1 MQSKECITNHEWYS
15 DGTMNFAIQCILLLS
30 TFLCVS
36 AFHIPDLNIDT
47 KVKVADDH
55 SNHGLINSA
64 IVNNWQQ
71 SLNVGSVSM
80 GSCLLLML
88 VGLVLYL
95 RLDDRIAHA
104 EAQIFKL
111 TKDIKSMQDVKYS
124 TL

>member
-1 MQSKECITNHEWYS
+1 MHTV
-15 DGTMNFAIQCILLLS
+15 IQHIP
-30 TFLCVS
+30 

-71 SLNVGSVSM
+71 SLNVGSVFM

-111 TKDIKSMQDVKYS
+111 TKDIKSMQDVKDS

>member
-1 MQSKECITNHEWYS
+1 MHIVIQHIPMCFCITK
-15 DGTMNFAIQCILLLS
+15 T
-30 TFLCVS
+30 
-36 AFHIPDLNIDT
+36 DLNIDT

-55 SNHGLINSA
+55 INHELINSA

-71 SLNVGSVSM
+71 SLNIGSVSM

-88 VGLVLYL
+88 VGLVLVL

-111 TKDIKSMQDVKYS
+111 TKDIKSMQDAKDS